1 MGGSR
6 RKYLKNRRDRNQALE
21 DLRKEAEKEPCVYDE
36 IKCRRNKLRKNQ
48 EKEKRSLRRI
58 VKIGWSL
65 SLWSLKFTKKISTRI
80 GRKNNENREKVKKM
94 MQIYPLFCAVLR
106 K

>member
-1 MGGSR
+1 M
-6 RKYLKNRRDRNQALE
+6 KNRRDRNQALE

-58 VKIGWSL
+58 VKIG
-65 SLWSLKFTKKISTRI
+65 
-80 GRKNNENREKVKKM
+80 
-94 MQIYPLFCAVLR
+94 
-106 K
+106 

>member
-1 MGGSR
+1 MEVNYHTPKLRPFLTYRLESSFNKMGGSR

-58 VKIGWSL
+58 VKIG
-65 SLWSLKFTKKISTRI
+65 
-80 GRKNNENREKVKKM
+80 
-94 MQIYPLFCAVLR
+94 
-106 K
+106 